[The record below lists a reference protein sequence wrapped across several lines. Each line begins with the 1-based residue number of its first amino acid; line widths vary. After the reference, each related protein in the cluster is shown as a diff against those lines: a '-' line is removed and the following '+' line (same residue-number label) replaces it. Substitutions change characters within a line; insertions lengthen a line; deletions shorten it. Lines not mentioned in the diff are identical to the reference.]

1 MGEGRG
7 LIKHSLFE
15 DLKLG
20 TPPPKRNRFLPQESS
35 RMGTGKGGHLQG
47 TGKNHLGGHKLKVE
61 K

>member
-20 TPPPKRNRFLPQESS
+20 TPPPKRNRFPPQESS
-35 RMGTGKGGHLQG
+35 RMETGKGGHG
-47 TGKNHLGGHKLKVE
+47 SAGEREKSLGGNLS
-61 K
+61 